1 MSYGTF
7 ALAEEVEP
15 RKHPYGAD
23 YYWLVGDCKEL
34 EPEATDTDRWALA
47 HDYVAVTPT
56 QLDVTARELV
66 DVLKQVL

>member
-1 MSYGTF
+1 MARSRWQN
-7 ALAEEVEP
+7 EVEP